1 MSDRTIAT
9 IDHLLTYV
17 NDLDQAASLFRRMG
31 FTLSPISRI
40 EPMGISNHL
49 VLMQPLVDGFANFL
63 ELMAAHDR
71 TRLPSAMAGVLSGE
85 QGTKSMVL
93 GARDAAGAYAL
104 MRDRGFDASPAIHV
118 RREWVIAPGES
129 VFPEFDVILPID
141 AELTFNVCQYHN
153 VGLYLRPEWLTHENG
168 ARHLRRVLAV
178 AEEPLALASRFG
190 GLFAP
195 SSVAVPSAAS
205 DGVQLDIITPEA
217 AAAAYGVAATL
228 SGKPAAY
235 LGYVIEVE
243 SLPRLRACLDAGS
256 VAYRFEG
263 KRITIDPNA
272 GLGNLIVF
280 TEDGT

>member
-17 NDLDQAASLFRRMG
+17 NDLDEAASLFRRMG

-40 EPMGISNHL
+40 EPMGISNYL

-71 TRLPSAMAGVLSGE
+71 SCLPPAMAGVLSGE

-104 MRDRGFDASPAIHV
+104 MRDRGFDASPPIHV
-118 RREWVIAPGES
+118 RREWFIAPGES
-129 VFPEFDVILPID
+129 VFPEFDVILPIG
-141 AELTFNVCQYHN
+141 AELTFNACQYHN
-153 VGLYLRPEWLTHENG
+153 VGLYLRPEWLTHANG

-178 AEEPLALASRFG
+178 ADDPSALASRFG
-190 GLFAP
+190 KLFAP
-195 SSVAVPSAAS
+195 SSETVSPG
-205 DGVQLDIITPEA
+205 GVQLDIITPEA
-217 AAAAYGVAATL
+217 AAGAYGAAASL
-228 SGKPAAY
+228 SGKAAAY
-235 LGYVIEVE
+235 LGYVLEVE
-243 SLPRLRACLDAGS
+243 SLPRLRACLEAGA
-256 VAYRFEG
+256 VAYRCEG
-263 KRITIDPNA
+263 KTIIIDPNA